1 MPRPHADPTGRKQG
15 SSVGSARRP
24 HATSASA
31 ESARREITVLIRTER
46 PRRQSG
52 NLRHSRRGGERTHLR
67 RRFPRKAVADQFR
80 AAAAMPV
87 LPRTTRPHTAN
98 RHRPGLR
105 RDPPL
110 TPRTPNPSTEP
121 KRCPG
126 SRVHATASPRP
137 QRDPPLIPRAQPTR
151 RVRERGRASAPG
163 APRPSIESAG
173 HPRTPSPRTWPARR
187 VRAPGPC
194 TPISGA
200 TPHTLSELRVRTPI
214 PHGVYERCPRA
225 LFPSASPVALVLSG
239 QKARDRPHTLI
250 YGPIAG
256 SVAGRTLAPR
266 RWALLPT
273 EGMEGC
279 VMKGC
284 DWILLLL
291 IAALLGLTF
300 ALARLPLRGERRRK
314 DSQR

>member
-31 ESARREITVLIRTER
+31 SSARREITVLIRTER

-87 LPRTTRPHTAN
+87 PPRTTRPHAAN
-98 RHRPGLR
+98 RHRAPAR
-105 RDPPL
+105 PAAN
-110 TPRTPNPSTEP
+110 PRTPNPSTEP

-214 PHGVYERCPRA
+214 PHGVYERCPERSSRA
-225 LFPSASPVALVLSG
+225 HPLSPLSF
-239 QKARDRPHTLI
+239 QD
-250 YGPIAG
+250 
-256 SVAGRTLAPR
+256 
-266 RWALLPT
+266 
-273 EGMEGC
+273 
-279 VMKGC
+279 
-284 DWILLLL
+284 
-291 IAALLGLTF
+291 
-300 ALARLPLRGERRRK
+300 RRRVTPLIP
-314 DSQR
+314 